1 MLGLII
7 SFGFNENVL
16 GNKTKSSLEK
26 KPVDA
31 AANYCK
37 VMKHKNITQENV
49 VAFSTRCWI
58 VM

>member
-1 MLGLII
+1 MLGLIS

-16 GNKTKSSLEK
+16 GNKTKYSLEK

-49 VAFSTRCWI
+49 VAFSTQH
-58 VM
+58 